1 MRLSCIQLMASAEVS
16 NLTFSSNNII
26 DNNSFCDNKIEIEK
40 EIPSLLIAASAAA
53 SAEKNMFDDLENNDD
68 SRGGESLEE
77 CGSLSDG
84 ADQDCSI
91 CRFVQT
97 IFFFLFKIF

>member
-1 MRLSCIQLMASAEVS
+1 MASAAEVS
-16 NLTFSSNNII
+16 NLTFSSNNF
-26 DNNSFCDNKIEIEK
+26 DNNSFCDNKIEDIEK
-40 EIPSLLIAASAAA
+40 EIPSLLGLASA
-53 SAEKNMFDDLENNDD
+53 SAEENMFDDLENNDD

-91 CRFVQT
+91 CRFVRT
-97 IFFFLFKIF
+97 KFLIFC

>member
-1 MRLSCIQLMASAEVS
+1 MASAEVS
-16 NLTFSSNNII
+16 NLTFLSNQIDDSS
-26 DNNSFCDNKIEIEK
+26 SFCDNKIDLEE
-40 EIPSLLIAASAAA
+40 EHQSLLIAASA
-53 SAEKNMFDDLENNDD
+53 SAEENMFDDLENNDD

-91 CRFVQT
+91 CRFVHPKKKNI
-97 IFFFLFKIF
+97 IFFLI